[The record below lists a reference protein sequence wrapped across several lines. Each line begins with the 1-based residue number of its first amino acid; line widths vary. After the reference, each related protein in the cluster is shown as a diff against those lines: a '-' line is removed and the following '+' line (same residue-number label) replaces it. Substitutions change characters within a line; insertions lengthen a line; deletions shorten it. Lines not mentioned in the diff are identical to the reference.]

1 VARLMPKADVI
12 TLAHLNFPSFLRSRD
27 QALLLDKWGKGNQ
40 DDPVF
45 IPSAQE
51 TSDEYDD
58 LAARAPT
65 PWISLIITSLVQ
77 TCFLEGINLPGE
89 NKPLDAWR
97 LWQENGW
104 DAKQIS
110 LYRSVFTQGAAYGL
124 ALPAKNPM
132 TGSSTVKF
140 RAIPASKMSAFY
152 TEEDDEFPM
161 FAIEAERIPDNDR
174 KEIGWTVRVYDDLAV
189 HYLTCKAD
197 GAELSDWTYLE
208 PREHTVGVTPISG
221 YFNQVDLEGHV
232 TSETQPLIP
241 LAKRVDQDTFDRLI
255 VQRFGA
261 WKIRYIA
268 GMAKPSGGLEAER
281 AAALMLKVEDLLIST
296 DAGTKFGT
304 LDATDLAG
312 FIAARDAD
320 LRDFSAVGQVP
331 PHHMLGL
338 SSNLQAESLAAAEAG
353 LGRKSLERK
362 TGFGES
368 HERLLR
374 IGAHILGNRREAE
387 AFDMQSRW
395 RDMESRSLSQAA
407 DALGKLATQLH
418 VPLEMLWERIP
429 NWTDA
434 DSERAKNLV
443 ADGGVDALL
452 AEVDLAL
459 KKQAAEDA
467 AAAKPAP
474 VAAKPAPAAGS

>member
-1 VARLMPKADVI
+1 MARLMKPDDVI
-12 TLAHLNFPSFLRSRD
+12 TLVHLNFPSFIRSSD
-27 QALLLDKWGKGNQ
+27 EAKKMDKWARGEQ
-40 DDPVF
+40 DDAVF

-58 LAARAPT
+58 LAMRSPT

-77 TCFLEGINLPGE
+77 TCFLEGINLPGQNQTLE
-89 NKPLDAWR
+89 SWR

-110 LYRSVFTQGAAYGL
+110 LYRSVFGQGAAYGL
-124 ALPAKNPM
+124 ALPGRSPLTRSN
-132 TGSSTVKF
+132 TVKF
-140 RAIPASKMSAFY
+140 RAIPATRMSAYY
-152 TEEDDEFPM
+152 TEDDDEFPM
-161 FAIEAERIPDNDR
+161 FAIEADRIPDNPAG
-174 KEIGWTVRVYDDLAV
+174 EVGWTVRLYDDLAV
-189 HYLTCKAD
+189 HYLKCDAD
-197 GAELSDWTYLE
+197 GDEKKQWTYLE
-208 PREHTVGVTPISG
+208 PREHPAGVTPIVG
-221 YFNQVDLEGHV
+221 YFNQTDLEGRV
-232 TSETQPLIP
+232 QSETKPFIP
-241 LAKRVDQDTFDRLI
+241 LAKRIDQDTFDRLI

-296 DAGTKFGT
+296 DAATKFGT

-320 LRDFSAVGQVP
+320 LRDFSAVAQVP

-338 SSNLQAESLAAAEAG
+338 SSNMQAESLAAAEAG

-362 TGFGES
+362 IFLGES
-368 HERLLR
+368 HERLMRL
-374 IGAHILGNRREAE
+374 GAHLLGNRAEAE
-387 AFDMQSRW
+387 AFDMQVRW

-443 ADGGVDALL
+443 QNGGIDALL

-459 KKQAAEDA
+459 QAQEAQQTA
-467 AAAKPAP
+467 AAT
-474 VAAKPAPAAGS
+474 AANQPAAASPGA

>member
-1 VARLMPKADVI
+1 MPKADVI
-12 TLAHLNFPSFLRSRD
+12 TLVHLNFPSHRRSVAEA
-27 QALLLDKWGKGNQ
+27 ALMDKWARGAQ

-77 TCFLEGINLPGE
+77 TCFLEGMNLPGE
-89 NKPLDAWR
+89 NQSLESWR

-110 LYRSVFTQGAAYGL
+110 LYRSVFGQGAAFGL
-124 ALPAKNPM
+124 ALPAKNPL
-132 TGSSTVKF
+132 TQSKTVKF
-140 RAIPASKMSAFY
+140 RAIPATRMSAYY
-152 TEEDDEFPM
+152 TEDDDEFPM
-161 FAIEAERIPDNDR
+161 FAIEADRIPDNPAG
-174 KEIGWTVRVYDDLAV
+174 ETGWSVRLYDDLAI
-189 HYLTCKAD
+189 HYLKCGAD
-197 GAELSDWTYLE
+197 GEELKQWTYIE
-208 PREHTVGVTPISG
+208 AREHPANVTPIVG
-221 YFNQVDLEGHV
+221 YFNQTDLEGRV
-232 TSETQPLIP
+232 TSETRPFIP
-241 LAKRVDQDTFDRLI
+241 LAKRIDQDTFDRLI

-268 GMAKPSGGLEAER
+268 GMAKPSGGLQEER

-296 DAGTKFGT
+296 DYQTKFGT

-320 LRDFSAVGQVP
+320 LRDFSAVAQVP

-338 SSNLQAESLAAAEAG
+338 SSNMQAESLAAAEAG

-362 TGFGES
+362 TGLGES
-368 HERLLR
+368 HERLMRL
-374 IGAHILGNRREAE
+374 GAHLLGNTREAT
-387 AFDMQSRW
+387 AFDMQVRW

-429 NWTDA
+429 NWTDG

-443 ADGGVDALL
+443 QNGGIDALL
-452 AEVDLAL
+452 AEVDAAI
-459 KKQAAEDA
+459 QAQNTQQAGSGTN
-467 AAAKPAP
+467 
-474 VAAKPAPAAGS
+474 KPAPASAV

>member
-1 VARLMPKADVI
+1 MARLMPKADVI
-12 TLAHLNFPSFLRSRD
+12 TLAHLNFPSFKRSREE
-27 QALLLDKWGKGNQ
+27 ALRLDKWARGDQ
-40 DDPVF
+40 ADPVF
-45 IPSAQE
+45 IPRSQE
-51 TSDEYDD
+51 VSDEYED

-65 PWISLIITSLVQ
+65 PWISLVITSLVQ
-77 TCFLEGINLPGE
+77 TCFLEGVNLPGE
-89 NKPLDAWR
+89 NKPLEAWR
-97 LWQENGW
+97 LWQENAW

-110 LYRSVFTQGAAYGL
+110 LYRSVFGQGAAYGL
-124 ALPAKNPM
+124 ALPATNPM
-132 TGSSTVKF
+132 TGSKTVKF
-140 RAIPASKMSAFY
+140 RAIPATKMSAFY

-174 KEIGWTVRVYDDLAV
+174 KEVGWTVRVYDDLAV
-189 HYLTCKAD
+189 HYLSTKNEGD
-197 GAELSDWTYLE
+197 DLKDWTYIE
-208 PREHTVGVTPISG
+208 AREHPVGVTPISG
-221 YFNQVDLEGHV
+221 YFNQTDLEGRV
-232 TSETQPLIP
+232 TSETRPLIP

-268 GMAKPSGGLEAER
+268 GMAKPTGGADAER

-296 DAGTKFGT
+296 DAATKFGT

-362 TGFGES
+362 IGLGES

-374 IGAHILGNRREAE
+374 LGAHIMGNRTEAE

-434 DSERAKNLV
+434 DSERAQKLV
-443 ADGGVDALL
+443 QNGGIDALL
-452 AEVDLAL
+452 AVVDAQF
-459 KKQAAEDA
+459 QAQQTQSTGR
-467 AAAKPAP
+467 
-474 VAAKPAPAAGS
+474 PAPAPGT